1 MAGNS
6 PTIAQLGPDQLVDV
20 WKQAISTQMHFNDL
34 CVRSRQ
40 LGLTFVV
47 AALGLNVVL
56 LSNFEDARLA
66 IACLSIHISA
76 AIMFIAAIAV
86 IAVWHLD
93 LGVYHKTLRGSV
105 AFAEELDKNVLVP
118 RIPPLQHG
126 MTKFISEYS
135 RHSDVK
141 YENGVFTSEKEKLA
155 GQKVRF
161 FYCVVV
167 FVLTSIGILIAVFV

>member
-1 MAGNS
+1 MADDS
-6 PTIAQLGPDQLVDV
+6 PPVAQLGPEQLVDL
-20 WKQAISTQMHFNDL
+20 WKQSISTQMHFNDL

-56 LSNFEDARLA
+56 LSNFEDARLN

-86 IAVWHLD
+86 VAVWRLD
-93 LGVYHKTLRGSV
+93 LGVYHKMLRGSV
-105 AFAEELDKNVLVP
+105 AFVEDLDEKVIVP
-118 RIPPLQHG
+118 RLSPLQYG
-126 MTKFISEYS
+126 MTRFISEYS

-155 GQKVRF
+155 GQKVRD